1 MGNGIVTALIV
12 LAALGSGLIAG
23 VFFAFSGFVMT
34 ALARLP
40 AAQGIAAMNA
50 INVAVINAAFLGVF
64 FGTGALCLALAVA
77 ALAGAGAGRA
87 PWLLAGAAAY
97 LVGSLG
103 VTMTCNVP
111 RNNALAALDPAGGDA
126 AASWARY
133 VADWSVWNHVR
144 TGASLAAAALF
155 TLALC

>member
-40 AAQGIAAMNA
+40 AMQGIAAMNS

-64 FGTGALCLALAVA
+64 FGPGALCLALAVA
-77 ALAGAGAGRA
+77 ALA
-87 PWLLAGAAAY
+87 
-97 LVGSLG
+97 
-103 VTMTCNVP
+103 
-111 RNNALAALDPAGGDA
+111 DAGGEA
-126 AASWARY
+126 AASWTRY
-133 VADWSVWNHVR
+133 VAGWTVWNHVR

>member
-23 VFFAFSGFVMT
+23 VFCACSGCVMT

-40 AAQGIAAMNA
+40 AMQGIAAMNS

-77 ALAGAGAGRA
+77 AVAAGARV
-87 PWLLAGAAAY
+87 PWLLAGAAVY
-97 LVGSLG
+97 LVGSIG

-111 RNNALAALDPAGGDA
+111 RNNALSALDPAGGDA
-126 AASWARY
+126 TASWTRY
-133 VADWSVWNHVR
+133 VDGWTAWNHVR
-144 TGASLAAAALF
+144 TVASLAASALF